1 MFFAP
6 VNRRNRLENA
16 KFPVI
21 TLLIREL
28 LGGEWFASD
37 CVIQQA
43 VYLSKYLSQDKCK
56 RPRFAALLGMKAD
69 RR

>member
-1 MFFAP
+1 M
-6 VNRRNRLENA
+6 NRRNRLENA

-37 CVIQQA
+37 CVIPQRVNA
-43 VYLSKYLSQDKCK
+43 NRIPGTVPVFSYS
-56 RPRFAALLGMKAD
+56 
-69 RR
+69 